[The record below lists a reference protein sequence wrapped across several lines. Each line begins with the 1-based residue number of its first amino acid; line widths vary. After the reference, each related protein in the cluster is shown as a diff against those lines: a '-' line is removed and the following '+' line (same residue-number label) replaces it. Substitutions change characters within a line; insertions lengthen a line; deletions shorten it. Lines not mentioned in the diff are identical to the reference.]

1 MKAHQTKVNIT
12 TIVVVFFNFAG
23 KNGTDVQPVNGML
36 IGGVIGGV
44 VGALLL
50 LCLIVT
56 MVILCM
62 RCCTCCPCV
71 TLKHTDVGK
80 TINAP

>member
-1 MKAHQTKVNIT
+1 MKAHQNNNTR
-12 TIVVVFFNFAG
+12 FAG

-44 VGALLL
+44 IGALLL
-50 LCLIVT
+50 LCIIIVI
-56 MVILCM
+56 VIACV

-71 TLKHTDVGK
+71 KLKHTDVGK
-80 TINAP
+80 IFTIIIYY